1 MPPPCLHP
9 PGRGMHKSH
18 SLFDGTSVGRGHD
31 RPARAATAKR
41 KVFLKNVTTLSHNL
55 CGAVMTA
62 PYRQRVVSFPF
73 PDKSNHISFCAY
85 RLSSAIR
92 QIGVCRCAL
101 KNTVIANQC
110 AHWCGNPPVRGE
122 MYRKPPRKIG
132 IDVILGGNRYL
143 VPWGRGIATTSLRT
157 GLAMTGDWESAR

>member
-1 MPPPCLHP
+1 MDSPEGLKN
-9 PGRGMHKSH
+9 RGMFFKPRRWSRMHKSPS
-18 SLFDGTSVGRGHD
+18 SLSVGGGY

-122 MYRKPPRKIG
+122 MYRKAPKKWELLRFLVVIVTWFHGVGGLPRPVCG
-132 IDVILGGNRYL
+132 L
-143 VPWGRGIATTSLRT
+143 VSQ
-157 GLAMTGDWESAR
+157 